1 MANISKPIGYPD
13 EPNDAISRAVRG
25 YAEGGRTGD
34 SGGIRNDVTGPK
46 KGTKGNGPKK
56 GPKDGPKG
64 NGPKGNGPKGNGPKD
79 GPKGGKKTGK
89 NSVGTNKDFT
99 KGGGKNVT
107 PVNDDKKYLQNYI
120 GGAIKDLVGQNDYI
134 KDQLLNQGYID
145 ESGLTKQFYDA
156 IRGMQGSPT
165 MDRAQDMTKD
175 VYSAYGDAGD
185 YDKTRYDDIE
195 RRFANASNYDKYN
208 YNPIMNSFDRAE
220 NYDKTNFSDLERKA
234 LNRSDYDTGKFS
246 DSDYTANNLKKY
258 MDPYEKLVA
267 DRQKERAKQDYNEG
281 RGGRESEAVR
291 QGAFGGSEAAVKE
304 MRARRD
310 LDERMK
316 DIDAESLQ
324 AAFKSAGGLYG
335 AERGDTQNAEQM
347 REQSRQYGA
356 GLGLQGLEQASNL
369 RKAESDEEARKR
381 EFMMQGAQGKLATGQ
396 ASAAENAKATDAKM
410 AGINGI
416 LNAREQTAQETAR
429 AKDAELQAL
438 AGQAGASQLLGNQ
451 AAQDKQMD
459 VTDASMLQKGGAS
472 QMDYDEKKL
481 MFPQTVLGNAAS
493 VIGVGGSNVGTL
505 QNGSQ
510 SPTLLD
516 NIVGGIGLVGSAA
529 QTATNVGNAVSGL
542 SGLFAAGGEVQ
553 RPSMMV
559 NLANGGIVDLHN
571 SMFRKK

>member
-34 SGGIRNDVTGPK
+34 SGGIRNDVTPGK
-46 KGTKGNGPKK
+46 KGNKPGKK
-56 GPKDGPKG
+56 GDKPKG
-64 NGPKGNGPKGNGPKD
+64 DKPKGDK
-79 GPKGGKKTGK
+79 PKGGSDKPTDKKPKGK
-89 NSVGTNKDFT
+89 NSVGTNRNFVKDVNPTNNDKTHFQNFT
-99 KGGGKNVT
+99 A
-107 PVNDDKKYLQNYI
+107 
-120 GGAIKDLVGQNDYI
+120 GAIRDLFDQNDYV
-134 KDQLLNQGYID
+134 KDQLLQQGYID
-145 ESGLTKQFYDA
+145 ESPLTKQFYDA
-156 IRGMQGSPT
+156 IRSMQGSPT

-175 VYSAYGDAGD
+175 VYNAYGDAGS

-195 RRFANASNYDKYN
+195 RRFANASNYDKYD
-208 YNPIMNSFDRAE
+208 YNPIMKSFDRAE

-267 DRQKERAKQDYNEG
+267 DRQKNRAKSDYKEG
-281 RGGRESEAVR
+281 RGEREAEARR
-291 QGAFGGSEAAVKE
+291 QNAFGGSEAAVKE

-324 AAFKSAGGLYG
+324 AAFKSAGSLYG

-472 QMDYDEKKL
+472 QMAYDEAKL
-481 MFPQTVLGNAAS
+481 MFPQKVLGNAANI
-493 VIGVGGSNVGTL
+493 IGVGGENIGTIQNGTESPSMLDNLVSGAATGISLVQSGLNVADKL
-505 QNGSQ
+505 QN
-510 SPTLLD
+510 
-516 NIVGGIGLVGSAA
+516 
-529 QTATNVGNAVSGL
+529 
-542 SGLFAAGGEVQ
+542 FMAAGGEVR

-559 NLANGGIVDLHN
+559 NLANGGIVDLYN